1 MSKVE
6 KWKSGK
12 PRYKIKK
19 NAPYLRII
27 RIKITGDGSADHN
40 DCQNRRLLKTSGT
53 DTCSNFKIHT
63 VPLAVGRRIHIV
75 RATVGILS

>member
-12 PRYKIKK
+12 PRYKIQ
-19 NAPYLRII
+19 
-27 RIKITGDGSADHN
+27 KITGDGSADHN